1 MNQLVER
8 RKQFDMKKERLNMVF
23 KQMGPERDYDKITAL
38 DGDRETKISQ
48 IVSMSEELK
57 KEEGEL
63 KTLAA
68 IESIEA
74 ENKQR
79 YQFHMPADLG
89 VKMPD
94 AKPGHDFKGSF
105 GEFVLKVSQGDPELK
120 AMGIISGESGGFLVP
135 SNLMNDLLK
144 VPPMASIVRPRA
156 RVIPPGDMPDAE
168 IDIPAL
174 RQGPLGLF
182 GGVTFTAVNEGT
194 AGTSNDP
201 KLDLITLAPQRLS
214 GYVTVG
220 NSLLRNVTSSS
231 AFIEGLFRDAK
242 AGYEDYQFIQGAGA
256 GYPLGML
263 TSPATIGVSRG
274 TASTI
279 VYADCLNMMIK
290 FLSLGTGGVW
300 IASQT
305 ALGQIMQLKDS
316 VGNALFVSS
325 ANAGATQAPS
335 QTLLGMPIYF
345 TFNQPV
351 LGTKGDL
358 MLVDPRYYL
367 IKDGS
372 GPFIQAS
379 EHVNFTSDQTIIK
392 MTWWYD
398 GQPWVKAPIIM
409 PDATSY
415 TSPFVALS

>member
-8 RKQFDMKKERLNMVF
+8 RKQYDLKKERLSMAF
-23 KQMGPERDYDKITAL
+23 KQMGQERDYDKVTVF

-57 KEEGEL
+57 KEESEL

-68 IESIEA
+68 IDVIEQQ
-74 ENKQR
+74 NRDR
-79 YQFHMPADLG
+79 YAFHMPADASI
-89 VKMPD
+89 KMPD
-94 AKPGHDFKGSF
+94 SKPGHDFKGSF
-105 GEFVLKVSQGDPELK
+105 GEFVLKVSQNDPELK
-120 AMGIISGESGGFLVP
+120 AMGIISGEAGGFMVP
-135 SNLMNDLLK
+135 SNLWNDILK
-144 VPPMASIVRPRA
+144 IPPMQSIVRPRA

-182 GGVTFTAVNEGT
+182 GGVTFTAANEGT

-201 KLDLITLAPQRLS
+201 KLDLITLVPQRLS
-214 GYVTVG
+214 GYITVG
-220 NSLLRNVTSSS
+220 NSLLRNVQSSS
-231 AFIEGLFRDAK
+231 AFIESVFRDAK
-242 AGYEDYQFIQGAGA
+242 AGYEDYQFIQGAGGA
-256 GYPLGML
+256 YPLGML
-263 TSPATIGVSRG
+263 NAAAAIAVSRG

-279 VYADCLNMMIK
+279 VWNDVLNMMIK
-290 FLSLGTGGVW
+290 FLSPGGVW

-325 ANAGATQAPS
+325 GNAGAQNAVGS
-335 QTLLGMPIYF
+335 TLLGKPIFF

-358 MLVDPRYYL
+358 LLVDPAYYL

-398 GQPWVKAPIIM
+398 GEPWVKNALLM
-409 PDATSY
+409 PDASST
-415 TSPFVALS
+415 TSPFVVLS